1 LVVLTR
7 ANASTLHH
15 ATIESG
21 IQNVLDILEDH
32 ISGAAEVHDAND
44 IVITVDTAVNWA
56 DGADWCTTATVKVD
70 DAIETHVVAKLAS
83 IGATSGAHR
92 LGVFTSSYQ
101 SGAGVPVLAA
111 GPLFARLESMRDGA
125 NIYGSVLTSW
135 PSGDGAANAA
145 APISTQLAKVVLDLA
160 RSQSHTDQGVLR
172 LGLRGTGFALASW
185 QALGATSLYS
195 LCTGLNAATGTYDGA
210 AFIGAKAAGAL
221 SAGTVRSQLDELDA
235 RPTTSYYQHPT
246 PNASTSP
253 TYTNSGTTFTQITF
267 VVFGSPFGEEVL
279 VGDVVEIRFT
289 ATAAAT
295 AMDGVV
301 ALFTQQP
308 SDGSPVE
315 ITGAR
320 QLVATGTT
328 VPIGISATFKVTEAG
343 VLTVT
348 AQGAKKA
355 IGGTVTIV
363 ESYRLECVRVRA

>member
-1 LVVLTR
+1 
-7 ANASTLHH
+7 
-15 ATIESG
+15 
-21 IQNVLDILEDH
+21 
-32 ISGAAEVHDAND
+32 
-44 IVITVDTAVNWA
+44 
-56 DGADWCTTATVKVD
+56 
-70 DAIETHVVAKLAS
+70 
-83 IGATSGAHR
+83 
-92 LGVFTSSYQ
+92 
-101 SGAGVPVLAA
+101 
-111 GPLFARLESMRDGA
+111 
-125 NIYGSVLTSW
+125 
-135 PSGDGAANAA
+135 
-145 APISTQLAKVVLDLA
+145 
-160 RSQSHTDQGVLR
+160 
-172 LGLRGTGFALASW
+172 
-185 QALGATSLYS
+185 
-195 LCTGLNAATGTYDGA
+195 
-210 AFIGAKAAGAL
+210 
-221 SAGTVRSQLDELDA
+221 
-235 RPTTSYYQHPT
+235 
-246 PNASTSP
+246 
-253 TYTNSGTTFTQITF
+253 